1 MVDMSST
8 HDYVLAICVAKA
20 DFKVPCSNICY
31 YGTKKCGANQL
42 FATHCA
48 GKWNT
53 VWDQKWWLYYINYSI
68 IPKRDGCS
76 ALVSLSSLKVM
87 VALLWLHF
95 HPKKWLLLCVGYT
108 IIPKCDGCSALVTL
122 SSQQVM
128 VARHWFH
135 FHPYTLI
142 TLSSPKVMVAWLWLL
157 LHFSRKNKLHLN
169 PQLRTSCNGA
179 NKLAYTSLRKLPWLE

>member
-1 MVDMSST
+1 MHTYFKEKQDFSGHTANNPQKLHTVKFLHQPMVVMSST
-8 HDYVLAICVAKA
+8 HDYELAICVAKA

-68 IPKRDGCS
+68 IPKSDGCS

-95 HPKKWLLLCVGYT
+95 HPNKWWLQDIDFTFIPILYHPQKWWLHDFGYCY
-108 IIPKCDGCSALVTL
+108 I
-122 SSQQVM
+122 SQE
-128 VARHWFH
+128 
-135 FHPYTLI
+135 
-142 TLSSPKVMVAWLWLL
+142 K
-157 LHFSRKNKLHLN
+157 
-169 PQLRTSCNGA
+169 TSFI
-179 NKLAYTSLRKLPWLE
+179 